1 MSHEQPSAG
10 PVPASSDDAS
20 AEVSDVGRLTHRLA
34 ETEDDLATMAREC
47 REAREEVELLEQQ
60 LSSAQSQLAEAR
72 ARLEALRRSLS
83 FEVGQIIGRGLKRP
97 SLDTL
102 LIVPRLARRIL
113 LGARSGAGGSGKRGG
128 AAPQPEDV
136 GRELLA
142 PALVTRRPGH
152 PLVGAVLDTFT
163 LSCLDPDCDL
173 LRVRP
178 DNWRYAFERQRPDF
192 LLVESAWHGN
202 DDAWQYRVASYAS
215 PPDRQSLPAM
225 LKWCRAHGVPTV
237 FWNKEDPVH
246 FDRFIASARRFDIVL
261 TTDADCVPRYRR
273 AAGHDQVLAVPFAA
287 QPEIHHPI
295 LERDRDDR
303 VCFAGSFYAD
313 RHDERRIDMESI
325 LRPALAF
332 PFDIYDRNHGLTGP
346 QAAKVAFPEEY
357 RGAIRGRLEYGE
369 MVEAYKRHRV
379 FLNVNSV
386 KQSPTMFSRRVFELL
401 ACGTPVISSYSR
413 GIVEILGEDAVAIA
427 TSEAETTA
435 HLERLLGDDVAWA
448 RTSAL
453 GLCRVLGTHTY
464 QDRFAEALAT
474 AGLPVPQA
482 WTASRSPAIH
492 VLVPLRG
499 ADHMPAVEAA
509 CRALARQACAPAAV
523 TFLSTAEVDPAIRE
537 QAARLLAG
545 CSLRFLP
552 TSADVVTLAGADDLV
567 AVVDPSAHYGPCYLA
582 DAAVA
587 LRYAP
592 TPVVGRGAH
601 FARGDDGNLRVQ
613 DPGSEHR
620 LVPCVPGSS
629 VVARFGAIPGA
640 AWQAVLEGSDLRLG
654 ESGSICSMHRFNFA
668 TAPLDASMRA
678 VVDLDWRRG

>member
-1 MSHEQPSAG
+1 MSHEQPSQPSASG
-10 PVPASSDDAS
+10 GVDPATVETPSDEAL
-20 AEVSDVGRLTHRLA
+20 AQRLA
-34 ETEDDLATMAREC
+34 ETEDDLSTMAREC

-60 LSSAQSQLAEAR
+60 LSSARSELVEAR
-72 ARLEALRRSLS
+72 ARLESLRRSLS

-97 SLDTL
+97 SLDTVMIL
-102 LIVPRLARRIL
+102 PRLARRVL
-113 LGARSGAGGSGKRGG
+113 FGAGSGSRAQQREGGG
-128 AAPQPEDV
+128 AAQAEDP

-142 PALVTRRPGH
+142 PAEVVRRPGR

-163 LSCLDPDCDL
+163 WSCLDPDCDL
-173 LRVRP
+173 MRVRP

-225 LKWCRAHGVPTV
+225 LKWCRAHGVPTL

-246 FDRFIASARRFDIVL
+246 FERFIASARRFDAIL
-261 TTDADCVPRYRR
+261 TTDADCLPRYRR

-295 LERDRDDR
+295 LEKDRDDR

-332 PFDIYDRNHGLTGP
+332 PFDIYDRNHGLSGP

-357 RGAIRGRLEYGE
+357 RGAIRGRLEYAE

-427 TSEAETTA
+427 TTEAETTA
-435 HLERLLGDDVAWA
+435 HLERLLGDDEEWA

-453 GLCRVLGTHTY
+453 GLCRVLGGHTY
-464 QDRFAEALAT
+464 QDRFADALA
-474 AGLPVPQA
+474 AIGLPVPAA
-482 WTASRSPAIH
+482 WAVSRAPSFQ
-492 VLVPLRG
+492 VLVPLG
-499 ADHMPAVEAA
+499 AADLAADVEAA
-509 CRALARQACAPAAV
+509 CESLAAQSLRPGSV
-523 TFLSTAEVDPAIRE
+523 TFLSAAEVASTVRE
-537 QAARLLAG
+537 RAGALLPG
-545 CSLRFLP
+545 ISVRFLP
-552 TSADVVTLAGADDLV
+552 LVPGGEGLAAADDLV
-567 AVVDPSAHYGPCYLA
+567 AVFEPGAHYGACYLA

-592 TPVVGRGAH
+592 KPLLGRGAFH
-601 FARGDDGNLRVQ
+601 AGDGGGALRVQ
-613 DPGSEHR
+613 NQSAEHR
-620 LVPCVPGSS
+620 LVARVPGAS
-629 VVARFGAIPGA
+629 VVARFGE
-640 AWQAVLEGSDLRLG
+640 LSG
-654 ESGSICSMHRFNFA
+654 ESWRDVLAGEVLDLGDVASICSMHRFNFA
-668 TAPLDASMRA
+668 PHSIDGEAGRR
-678 VVDLDWRRG
+678 VDLDWRRG